1 MIDRRQILTPEKAL
15 LSFQP
20 AGLGSRIVAGIIDL
34 VVISAAYTALSYVSS
49 GLLYF
54 LPQEL
59 QPFVT
64 AFFIVLFA
72 FLLFVYFWFMEYFFR
87 GRTLGKMAAGLRVMM
102 ADGTPITSGAA
113 FLRSI
118 LILAD
123 YIPFFIVGLAAIFTN
138 ERAQRLGDMAAGT
151 IVFHEPKRRLR
162 SLPSPH
168 RAGIHPFE
176 AAIGDLRS
184 MSIEEYGAL
193 RRLADRLPSLPAAVQ
208 KQMLDEIWAPFA
220 DRHRILP
227 LPGVHPLNLVE
238 AAVTKYGREKKLL

>member
-1 MIDRRQILTPEKAL
+1 VIDRRQILTPEKAI

-20 AGLGSRIVAGIIDL
+20 ASLGSRIIAGVIDL
-34 VVISAAYTALSYVSS
+34 LAILAVFTALSYIFST
-49 GLLYF
+49 LLNF

-59 QPFVT
+59 QPFVE
-64 AFFIVLFA
+64 AVFIVLFA
-72 FLLFVYFWFMEYFFR
+72 FVLFIYFWFLEYFLR

-102 ADGTPITSGAA
+102 ADGTPITAGAA

-123 YIPFFIVGLAAIFTN
+123 YIPLFIIGLAAIFTN

-176 AAIGDLRS
+176 PVIGDLRS

-193 RRLADRLPSLPAAVQ
+193 RRLADRLPALPAAVQ
-208 KQMLDEIWAPFA
+208 KQMLDEIWTPFA
-220 DRHRILP
+220 LRHRIHP